1 MRQANDDVS
10 GDWARR
16 REIDDRGCILVRP
29 DRFVA
34 WRSHDLPQDPV
45 QALRSVLS
53 EILDRTSAE
62 AESRI
67 KIDA

>member
-34 WRSHDLPQDPV
+34 WRSHDSVADPV
-45 QALRSVLS
+45 EALREVLT
-53 EILDRTSAE
+53 EILQLAPANAE
-62 AESRI
+62 ALME
-67 KIDA
+67 A